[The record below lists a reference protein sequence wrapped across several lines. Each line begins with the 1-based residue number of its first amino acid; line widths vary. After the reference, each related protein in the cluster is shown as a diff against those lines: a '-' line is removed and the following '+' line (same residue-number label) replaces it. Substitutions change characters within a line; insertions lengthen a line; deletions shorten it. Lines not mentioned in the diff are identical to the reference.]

1 MVLPGPIALLLAAAL
16 AGGCGM
22 ETQYV
27 PRTPHTL
34 ALAMKRGEMA
44 LYKDGALIELA
55 AAPAAVRGC
64 PPPVAADVGEAAGH
78 HASYRR
84 NAKLG
89 GVFNALGVF
98 APPMIGVGI
107 VFQVLATGHQQ
118 QSNAHLVDAVNRHN
132 DAPECAR

>member
-1 MVLPGPIALLLAAAL
+1 
-16 AGGCGM
+16 M
-22 ETQYV
+22 ETQYI
-27 PRTPHTL
+27 PRSPHAL

-44 LYKDGALIELA
+44 LYKDGALIELREA
-55 AAPAAVRGC
+55 AAAARSC
-64 PPPVAADVGEAAGH
+64 PPPVTADLGEAASH

-84 NAKLG
+84 DAKLG
-89 GVFNALGVF
+89 GVFNALGLF

-107 VFQVLATGHQQ
+107 FFQVLAAGHEQ